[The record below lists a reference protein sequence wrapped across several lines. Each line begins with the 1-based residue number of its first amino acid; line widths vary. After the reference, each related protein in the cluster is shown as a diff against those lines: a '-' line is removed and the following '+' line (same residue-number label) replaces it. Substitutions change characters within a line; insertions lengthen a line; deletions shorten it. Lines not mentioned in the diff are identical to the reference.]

1 MAYRSSTK
9 YDEMAKLA
17 IDIYL
22 DYNLTTFPTN
32 PNELALRMGF
42 EFIYYSDLEPETRE
56 LMYKFSEDGS
66 NFPHKSGNNYVRTIY
81 INDLIMSPARRE
93 VSGFHEIKHIVNYD
107 CETDDEE
114 KNKENE
120 DLADYFGKYMKCPIP
135 YLIYKRIENVTD
147 IMSKFHASEE
157 MANNVRKGLLGRIR
171 KYGYDIFDYELPLLE
186 LLLGD
191 ELDYSKFAVI
201 DSDTKRRLS

>member
-9 YDEMAKLA
+9 YDKMVKLA

-22 DYNLTTFPTN
+22 DYNLATFPTD
-32 PNELALRMGF
+32 PKELALRMGF
-42 EFIYYSDLEPETRE
+42 EFIYYSDLELETRE

-81 INDLIMSPARRE
+81 INDLVMSSARRE

-107 CETDDEE
+107 CETEDEE
-114 KNKENE
+114 QNKENE

-135 YLIYKRIENVTD
+135 YLIYERIENVTD
-147 IMSKFHASEE
+147 IMSIFHASEE
-157 MANNVRKGLLGRIR
+157 MANNVRK
-171 KYGYDIFDYELPLLE
+171 
-186 LLLGD
+186 
-191 ELDYSKFAVI
+191 
-201 DSDTKRRLS
+201 